1 MYYLYGLSNCFDIVA
16 QLFKL
21 VKDLLFEMSR
31 EVVAI
36 VIVVLGILA
45 HILSWALSSIPENFT
60 VQSTEIAITTIKESA
75 KNANVDKHWLDLI
88 DNAKKT
94 FQITVH
100 IISIAEL
107 ILFLLTLISPL
118 IKLVYY

>member
-21 VKDLLFEMSR
+21 VKDLLFKMNR
-31 EVVAI
+31 VVVAI

-45 HILSWALSSIPENFT
+45 HILSWALSSILENFT
-60 VQSTEIAITTIKESA
+60 VQSTEKAITTIKESA
-75 KNANVDKHWLDLI
+75 KNANVDKYWLDLI

-94 FQITVH
+94 FQISVH
-100 IISIAEL
+100 IISITGL
-107 ILFLLTLISPL
+107 ILLLLTLISPL